1 MFTEFV
7 PDKNLQLDAIN
18 KRVFPSKM
26 LMYLWRPM
34 WLYDKE
40 VNHTSYWVDQSGN
53 LSEASDR

>member
-7 PDKNLQLDAIN
+7 PDKKPQLDAIN

-53 LSEASDR
+53 L